1 MMLNNK
7 VLKQIFENCHFTQAG
22 KELTLSN
29 YAEDAKNIYSR
40 ALEIFKYCTPFGIT
54 GRFLFNQ
61 NSCPILYH
69 YLPWRNLK
77 MIIQSG
83 QFYIGHQDQM
93 NDPWDRKYIY
103 RIAEELL
110 IEKGVSLVALNTFR
124 KLSQRPIFDRYVW
137 SFTANNH
144 SFAMQNYGD
153 TAIGMDVF
161 DMIHYLTNKNDEFYI
176 IKKIKEAPK
185 LPVFPIKV
193 CYNSEIHYEYANVAI
208 GKFIDGLRHHDYLKM
223 MFGVEAFDFYS
234 MIFKRKILEEEQ
246 EYRFIISRPKL
257 MKESWHTWDKK
268 VNGGNKI
275 IGEVTADNLKSI
287 VINHRISENKNIQWD
302 NAISK
307 IQFFLKENGFL
318 NTRVRKTVLPY

>member
-1 MMLNNK
+1 
-7 VLKQIFENCHFTQAG
+7 
-22 KELTLSN
+22 
-29 YAEDAKNIYSR
+29 
-40 ALEIFKYCTPFGIT
+40 
-54 GRFLFNQ
+54 
-61 NSCPILYH
+61 
-69 YLPWRNLK
+69 
-77 MIIQSG
+77 
-83 QFYIGHQDQM
+83 
-93 NDPWDRKYIY
+93 
-103 RIAEELL
+103 
-110 IEKGVSLVALNTFR
+110 
-124 KLSQRPIFDRYVW
+124 
-137 SFTANNH
+137 
-144 SFAMQNYGD
+144 
-153 TAIGMDVF
+153 
-161 DMIHYLTNKNDEFYI
+161 
-176 IKKIKEAPK
+176 
-185 LPVFPIKV
+185 
-193 CYNSEIHYEYANVAI
+193 
-208 GKFIDGLRHHDYLKM
+208 M